1 MWRLRVSLLQYRRWY
16 RSDHR
21 DPTYSFEGSSMWRLL
36 KVKVSDKVA
45 NAFLT
50 STSGSAL
57 SA

>member
-1 MWRLRVSLLQYRRWY
+1 MWETSRYAQGRILPPAGKVPRAA
-16 RSDHR
+16 
-21 DPTYSFEGSSMWRLL
+21 MWRLL